1 MTSLGMSAMVM
12 YNKVHV
18 ASHYTL
24 DARMEDPSSDVLAN
38 VTADADSAAMAIDA
52 IDNPPAPPEEP
63 AVGKTFVLTTVRD
76 DIDGTAQDDLI
87 VAEPVAQV
95 SNVFQ
100 ETLNPFD
107 DIDGGDGNDTI
118 AIYGVVAAD
127 DLELGAESVRNV
139 ENVILNTVGG
149 MDVDLSHWDGLESVN
164 LERYGRGSDVAVT
177 VDGAMVTA
185 ERAFGGDVTIV
196 GAMGALNIEA
206 GSGSMVH
213 VGSGS
218 HTESVMVK
226 GGASIKIDNG
236 AGKQSTTIT
245 SVSVE
250 GVMRDEGDVVT
261 EPSGKYEPRM
271 DVDGFVVG
279 EDGVTRVT
287 IVGATSHPD
296 GTLVKL
302 GNANDDGNILLVGTD
317 SSPVFNG
324 DDETPIVF
332 DPSTGKIS
340 GDLEDVVPTP
350 SVGRKMGTMT
360 STKNEGPTLEV
371 LSDSISD
378 VSLTKTN
385 AIVKLQN
392 ASKTADD
399 KPMLEDL
406 SVTVDHYGKY
416 GDGQPGGKLCV
427 IGADDIMIDVVG
439 KSEFALASDQ
449 VKSLSILA
457 DANLTLDVNK
467 FNNTDTSSTLES
479 LMISGSGD
487 VKIADVTMSKLATVD
502 ASGASGDVIL
512 GLEGSGF
519 GKTVTSYMG
528 GSGFDCITVSTFA
541 AKGVSVELGAG
552 NDVFKAGAG
561 NKDSRI
567 DGGDGMDTLML
578 TSGGG
583 STYQDSEK
591 KSHSIYSGFEALDA
605 GGGSGGYDIAML
617 GVQSVQVGRST
628 EDEGVTF
635 QNMADGMGIS
645 VHGEKPKTATADGGT
660 IATIVHEIVERKAGQ
675 PRFSGQLEVS
685 LVANGN
691 SDTKS
696 TPSGQVDL
704 TLTAADEIDTLIV
717 DSSAN
722 VSVARTAT
730 PATIPT
736 AGDYVNKI
744 KLDVN
749 DDGATVEELFVTG
762 DAGLTITASDNAFAK
777 VELVDATANS
787 GGVTFRATEDGSAD
801 GTELTGNLEI
811 HGSSADDVLMGGAG
825 MDEITGGSGADEL
838 DGGSGNDMFIYNAA
852 SESQLSF
859 GGAARNMPQGTDE
872 ISGFESG
879 DKIVLSKTIWAAVKG
894 KTITEYQVGPEGEGE
909 SLKAVVD
916 SQGKAAA
923 GGGFFITVEAA
934 DNTSD
939 LLGGGSKSTQH
950 GIVSVEDGTDRW
962 VFIDANGD
970 GKFSSGDDLV
980 IKLVGGDG
988 PTPTIELVD
997 FMVAS

>member
-1 MTSLGMSAMVM
+1 MAITAATRTQLIGLSVAMLGQAPGTDRLNHWVADIDDDAMSVEDLANHIAESEAFQSEYPAFLTSMEFAEAFLGSVLPGLDEASMTEAVDIVSGMLDSGTSRGALALAVVDFLHDVADKGMEHDSYESFGMSAMTLA
-12 YNKVHV
+12 NKVSV

-24 DARMEDPSSDVLAN
+24 NARMEEPSAEVLSN
-38 VTADADSAAMAIDA
+38 VTADEDSVAMAIDA

-250 GVMRDEGDVVT
+250 GVMRDEGDMVT

-271 DVDGFVVG
+271 DVDEFVVG
-279 EDGVTRVT
+279 EDGVTRVI
-287 IVGATSHPD
+287 IVGADSHPD
-296 GTLVKL
+296 ENGTLVKL
-302 GNANDDGNILLVGTD
+302 GDANDGGTIALVGTD
-317 SSPVFNG
+317 GNPVANG
-324 DDETPIVF
+324 GSPIVF
-332 DPSTGKIS
+332 DPSTGRIS
-340 GDLEDVVPTP
+340 GDLDDVVPTP

-385 AIVKLQN
+385 AIVKVQN

-591 KSHSIYSGFEALDA
+591 KSHSIYSGFEVLDA

-628 EDEGVTF
+628 EGEGVTF

-691 SDTKS
+691 SDTASPPQVVKS
-696 TPSGQVDL
+696 T
-704 TLTAADEIDTLIV
+704 
-717 DSSAN
+717 
-722 VSVARTAT
+722 
-730 PATIPT
+730 
-736 AGDYVNKI
+736 
-744 KLDVN
+744 
-749 DDGATVEELFVTG
+749 
-762 DAGLTITASDNAFAK
+762 
-777 VELVDATANS
+777 
-787 GGVTFRATEDGSAD
+787 
-801 GTELTGNLEI
+801 
-811 HGSSADDVLMGGAG
+811 
-825 MDEITGGSGADEL
+825 
-838 DGGSGNDMFIYNAA
+838 
-852 SESQLSF
+852 
-859 GGAARNMPQGTDE
+859 
-872 ISGFESG
+872 
-879 DKIVLSKTIWAAVKG
+879 
-894 KTITEYQVGPEGEGE
+894 
-909 SLKAVVD
+909 
-916 SQGKAAA
+916 
-923 GGGFFITVEAA
+923 
-934 DNTSD
+934 
-939 LLGGGSKSTQH
+939 
-950 GIVSVEDGTDRW
+950 
-962 VFIDANGD
+962 
-970 GKFSSGDDLV
+970 
-980 IKLVGGDG
+980 
-988 PTPTIELVD
+988 
-997 FMVAS
+997 